1 MRMGLDDLALS
12 LFDELPETNLVLL
25 NLVPRGFCEPDGGC
39 CIVM

>member
-12 LFDELPETNLVLL
+12 LFDELPETNLALL
-25 NLVPRGFCEPDGGC
+25 NLVPQGFYERGGGC